1 MIIIVDGMGGDN
13 APESTVRGSV
23 EAVKEQDI
31 EILITGPTELLEKEL
46 IKYDYPKDK
55 IKILHASE
63 TIENTDNPTTA
74 IRRKKDSSLVV
85 ALRAMTENKGDGVI
99 SAGSTGAL
107 LAGGLFIVKRIDGID
122 RAALT
127 VIYPTTK
134 GASLLVD
141 AGANMDSKPEYLEQF
156 ASMGSI
162 YVENVMNIKNPKVGL
177 VNVGTE
183 DEKGNQLTKDA
194 YNLIKDRN
202 LNFVGNVEARD
213 LPDGIVDV
221 IVCDGFVGNII
232 LKLTEGMAKSIFTLL
247 KRSFVINTR
256 SKIGALLLKPEMIKL
271 KKVMDYREY
280 GGAPLLGTKM
290 PIVKAHGSS
299 DYYAFKNGII
309 HLKTFIEKDVISIIK
324 TNLKEI

>member
-1 MIIIVDGMGGDN
+1 MKIIVDGMGGDN
-13 APESTVRGSV
+13 APESTVRGSI
-23 EAVKEQDI
+23 EAVKEYDI
-31 EILITGPTELLEKEL
+31 EIIITGPRELLEKEL
-46 IKYDYPKDK
+46 NKYDYPKNK
-55 IKILHASE
+55 ITILNASE
-63 TIENTDNPTTA
+63 KIENTDNPTLA
-74 IRRKKDSSLVV
+74 IRKKKDSSLVV
-85 ALRAMTENKGDGVI
+85 ALKAMTENKGDGVI
-99 SAGSTGAL
+99 SAGNTGAL

-156 ASMGSI
+156 AIMGSI

-177 VNVGTE
+177 VNVGIE

-194 YNLIKDRN
+194 YALIKQRN
-202 LNFVGNVEARD
+202 INFVGNIEARD
-213 LPDGIVDV
+213 LPEGIVDV

-247 KRSFVINTR
+247 KRGFVKNTK
-256 SKIGALLLKPEMIKL
+256 SKLGALLLKPEMIKL
-271 KKVMDYREY
+271 KKVLDYREY
-280 GGAPLLGTKM
+280 GGAPLLGTKQ

-309 HLKTFIEKDVISIIK
+309 HLKTFIEKDVISIIE
-324 TNLKEI
+324 TNLNK